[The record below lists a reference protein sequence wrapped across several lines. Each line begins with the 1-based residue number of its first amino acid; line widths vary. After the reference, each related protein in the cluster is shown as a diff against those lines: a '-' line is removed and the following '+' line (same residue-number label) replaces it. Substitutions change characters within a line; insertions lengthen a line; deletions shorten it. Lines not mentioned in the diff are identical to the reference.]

1 MIRIKTKPE
10 IEIMQRGGKILSE
23 VLTIIFEKLK
33 PGVSLSE
40 LDKLA
45 EQEIIKRGALPS
57 FKKVKGYFWTICG
70 CVNDVVVHGIP
81 NSYIIKKGDVVGI
94 DCGVY
99 YKGFHTDAAWTKRV
113 QDESRIQNDE
123 IDKFLKV
130 GEGTLKKALEK
141 ICPGSYIYD
150 ISSTIA
156 DNVEAG
162 GYFVVRSLVGHGVGR
177 KLHEEPEIPGVVT
190 LSRFKTPQIREG
202 MTLAVEVIYNM
213 GTPDIVYG
221 EDGWTIK
228 TKDGKL
234 SGLFEATVVATNHG
248 SLVLTK
254 KTWVD

>member
-1 MIRIKTKPE
+1 M
-10 IEIMQRGGKILSE
+10 
-23 VLTIIFEKLK
+23 
-33 PGVSLSE
+33 
-40 LDKLA
+40 
-45 EQEIIKRGALPS
+45 
-57 FKKVKGYFWTICG
+57 
-70 CVNDVVVHGIP
+70 
-81 NSYIIKKGDVVGI
+81 
-94 DCGVY
+94 
-99 YKGFHTDAAWTKRV
+99 
-113 QDESRIQNDE
+113 
-123 IDKFLKV
+123 
-130 GEGTLKKALEK
+130 
-141 ICPGSYIYD
+141 
-150 ISSTIA
+150 
-156 DNVEAG
+156 
-162 GYFVVRSLVGHGVGR
+162 VRSLVGHGVGR